1 MVKLFVLLLIFCV
14 VTTTSAQTIVLQR
27 EEVLKLPCK
36 ILKNKSGNYLAGLYN
51 AKDSSLYNCRGV
63 FKKTLPDGYLVT
75 DTCSCG
81 TVALKPVSK
90 NACPVDY
97 FQSIH
102 FINGRPLLTDSAVK
116 ALVYN
121 TEKLKASPLCGIK
134 VVGYYADSANKNARQ
149 LDWDRVNMVINY
161 LVDKQHLP
169 LNSIVFSYEN
179 TGPANTMDFFPTTL
193 PRPDSTNIKKAKP
206 ASIK

>member
-1 MVKLFVLLLIFCV
+1 MRRLFALVLIFCRV
-14 VTTTSAQTIVLQR
+14 STTSAQTIVLQR

-36 ILKNKSGNYLAGLYN
+36 ILKNNKGSYQAGLYN
-51 AKDSSLYNCRGV
+51 AKDSSLYNCRGI
-63 FKKTLPDGYLVT
+63 FKKTLAGGYLVA

-81 TVALKPVSK
+81 SVALKQISK

-97 FQSIH
+97 IQSIH
-102 FINGRPLLTDSAVK
+102 FINGKPLLTDTALK
-116 ALVYN
+116 ALAY
-121 TEKLKASPLCGIK
+121 TADKLKASPFCGIR
-134 VVGYYADSANKNARQ
+134 VAGYYADSSNKDARQ

-169 LNSIVFSYEN
+169 LNNIVFSYEN

-193 PRPDSTNIKKAKP
+193 PRPDSTNVKKVKP